1 MSEDSPDATRL
12 MVNEDDFAGLE
23 TARLTLRRFAD
34 TDLAPFRA
42 YRNDPDIARYQSWSD
57 FSEQEARD
65 FIAAQKRLRPGIP
78 GQWFQ
83 FAIELKTTGA
93 LVGDCA
99 LKIDEH
105 EPRQAEIGFTLARE
119 HQGRGYASEAVSRVL
134 DFVFG
139 VLGVHRVIAITD
151 CENDA
156 SVALLEGLGM
166 RREGHFI
173 QNVWFKGKWG
183 DEYQYAILRDEW
195 SGSAPAHPRR

>member
-1 MSEDSPDATRL
+1 LPPTPKDATRR
-12 MVNEDDFAGLE
+12 MTNENDFAGLE
-23 TARLTLRRFAD
+23 TARLRLRRFAHD
-34 TDLAPFRA
+34 DLATLRA

-57 FSEQEARD
+57 FSEQEAQD
-65 FIAAQKRLRPGIP
+65 FIAAQTVLRPGVP

-83 FAIELKTTGA
+83 FAIMLKTTGA

-99 LKIDEH
+99 LKLDEH

-119 HQGRGYASEAVSRVL
+119 HQGQGYASEAVSRLL
-134 DFVFG
+134 DYVFG

-156 SVALLEGLGM
+156 SVALLERVGM

-183 DEYQYAILRDEW
+183 DEYQYAILDAEW
-195 SGSAPAHPRR
+195 RGSAQAHSRG

>member
-1 MSEDSPDATRL
+1 MID
-12 MVNEDDFAGLE
+12 EDDFAGLE
-23 TARLTLRRFAD
+23 TARLKLRRFIND
-34 TDLAPFRA
+34 DFAPLYA

-65 FIAAQKRLRPGIP
+65 FIDAQKGLRPGVP

-83 FAIELKTTGA
+83 FAIEMKTTGV
-93 LVGDCA
+93 LIGDCG
-99 LKIDEH
+99 LKVDEH

-119 HQGRGYASEAVSRVL
+119 HQGHGYAAEAVSCVL
-134 DFVFG
+134 DYVFG

-156 SVALLEGLGM
+156 SVALVERLGM

-173 QNVWFKGKWG
+173 QNVWFKGKWS
-183 DEYQYAILRDEW
+183 DEYQYAILNTEW
-195 SGSAPAHPRR
+195 TSSAPAPSYE